1 MTTEATSETTTEA
14 TTDLVMPARSA
25 PLPRNNLGAWSLV
38 LGIASVVLLL
48 GVITGIPAI
57 IIGNQGRRAV
67 RAGEADNEGMA
78 MTGVVLGWISLA
90 ILAAVIVLV
99 IARFLAGGPDS

>member
-1 MTTEATSETTTEA
+1 MTELAMA
-14 TTDLVMPARSA
+14 APPAA
-25 PLPRNNLGAWSLV
+25 HPRNSLGVWSLV
-38 LGIASVVLLL
+38 LGIASVVLAL
-48 GVITGIPAI
+48 GAITGIPAI

-67 RAGEADNEGMA
+67 RAGEANNEGMA
-78 MTGVVLGWISLA
+78 LTGVVLGWISLA

>member
-1 MTTEATSETTTEA
+1 MTTTGTTTETTT
-14 TTDLVMPARSA
+14 DLTMPARPA
-25 PLPRNNLGAWSLV
+25 AYPKNNLGAWSLV

-57 IIGNQGRRAV
+57 IVGNQGRRAV

-78 MTGVVLGWISLA
+78 MTGVVLGWISLV

>member
-1 MTTEATSETTTEA
+1 MTELAMA
-14 TTDLVMPARSA
+14 VPPAA
-25 PLPRNNLGAWSLV
+25 YPRNSLGVWSLV

-48 GVITGIPAI
+48 GVLTGVPAI
-57 IIGNQGRRAV
+57 IIGNEGRRAV
-67 RAGEADNEGMA
+67 RAGEANNEGMA

-90 ILAAVIVLV
+90 ILAVVVVLV

>member
-1 MTTEATSETTTEA
+1 MTTTGTTTETTT
-14 TTDLVMPARSA
+14 DLTMPGRSA
-25 PLPRNNLGAWSLV
+25 AYPRNSLGAWSLV

-48 GVITGIPAI
+48 GAITGVPAI

-67 RAGEADNEGMA
+67 RAGEADNERMA

>member
-1 MTTEATSETTTEA
+1 
-14 TTDLVMPARSA
+14 
-25 PLPRNNLGAWSLV
+25 
-38 LGIASVVLLL
+38 
-48 GVITGIPAI
+48 
-57 IIGNQGRRAV
+57 
-67 RAGEADNEGMA
+67 

>member
-1 MTTEATSETTTEA
+1 MTPTETQTETATGLA
-14 TTDLVMPARSA
+14 MPARSA

-67 RAGEADNEGMA
+67 RAGEADNERMA

-90 ILAAVIVLV
+90 MLAVVIVLV

>member
-1 MTTEATSETTTEA
+1 MTELAMA
-14 TTDLVMPARSA
+14 APPAA
-25 PLPRNNLGAWSLV
+25 YPRNSLGVWSLV

-48 GVITGIPAI
+48 GVLTGVPAI
-57 IIGNQGRRAV
+57 IIGNEGRRAV
-67 RAGEADNEGMA
+67 RAGEANNEGMA

-90 ILAAVIVLV
+90 VLAVVVVLV

>member
-1 MTTEATSETTTEA
+1 MTTTGTTTETTT
-14 TTDLVMPARSA
+14 DLTMPARPA
-25 PLPRNNLGAWSLV
+25 AYPRNNLGAWSLV

-67 RAGEADNEGMA
+67 RAGEADNERMA

-90 ILAAVIVLV
+90 VLAAVIVLV